1 MYRCLSIVFI
11 FLQMKSLK
19 RKRLFQLFYRKKRMK
34 VKEQDR
40 YDLFIYDMSHQI
52 KMSKSP
58 NVDYFLLVSR

>member
-1 MYRCLSIVFI
+1 
-11 FLQMKSLK
+11 
-19 RKRLFQLFYRKKRMK
+19 MK

-52 KMSKSP
+52 KVSKSP